1 MSSQEG
7 ENVFIRREEW
17 RIGASLQVRD
27 WEGVEAAE
35 AKSLKSMFC
44 KTVRGKFYTL
54 LKSALKKNEM
64 DFHYH

>member
-1 MSSQEG
+1 MSSEEG
-7 ENVFIRREEW
+7 ENGFIRREEW

-27 WEGVEAAE
+27 RDGVEAAE
-35 AKSLKSMFC
+35 AKSLKRMFC